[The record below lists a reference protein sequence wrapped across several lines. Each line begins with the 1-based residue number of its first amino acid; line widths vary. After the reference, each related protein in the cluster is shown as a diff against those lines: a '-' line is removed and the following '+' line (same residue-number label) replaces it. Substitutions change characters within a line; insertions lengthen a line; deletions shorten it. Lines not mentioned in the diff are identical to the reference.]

1 MSSTLSKLLR
11 KLFILRAL
19 LWQIMSRV
27 PDPDFSYKLN
37 PFSQNCTLRSRGCN
51 IAQITWKKHVALVL
65 ETWFF
70 GIKWGRMGFCI
81 NPILSSFTCESTSMI
96 TVYESD
102 GKQLFVVR
110 WSLPWDRPEI
120 RRRCCAEVIVT
131 QITTEAGHST
141 LHPNCASYRYLVTL
155 LDLIFKMLF
164 GGNIDIYMFWKWWLS
179 DRGVKILKIL
189 NFNDS
194 QQTKHH
200 NDKTVTKVRSVLR
213 RRKYFNSN
221 LPKNICQSSAMS
233 ALLCVLH
240 KSGGS
245 HFRNV
250 TTQAAA
256 IKSNNFWIKQEE
268 DLVRDR
274 KSDQKEIQEIYD
286 GQYQKFLS
294 FGSSLHEL
302 YKIDLVRARLYII
315 WFP

>member
-1 MSSTLSKLLR
+1 
-11 KLFILRAL
+11 
-19 LWQIMSRV
+19 
-27 PDPDFSYKLN
+27 
-37 PFSQNCTLRSRGCN
+37 
-51 IAQITWKKHVALVL
+51 
-65 ETWFF
+65 
-70 GIKWGRMGFCI
+70 
-81 NPILSSFTCESTSMI
+81 
-96 TVYESD
+96 
-102 GKQLFVVR
+102 
-110 WSLPWDRPEI
+110 
-120 RRRCCAEVIVT
+120 
-131 QITTEAGHST
+131 
-141 LHPNCASYRYLVTL
+141 
-155 LDLIFKMLF
+155 MLF

-245 HFRNV
+245 YFSFRNV

-268 DLVRDR
+268 EPVHDR

-302 YKIDLVRARLYII
+302 YKIDSVRARLYII
-315 WFP
+315 WFPWQPKLFLVNIFSEWDLFPA